1 MFTSSADNDYQNKA
15 KVLVVHDKERF
26 KLDFLDLVS
35 WSWSSISQVENI
47 QLGALNEVFF
57 MRQKFVMVEV
67 KKKDEKE
74 LDKVDKWMLEG
85 RKQQQIASEF
95 PPAILSINLKMVTDK
110 IQGTSEIEPKYC
122 FKHSKEIQFF

>member
-1 MFTSSADNDYQNKA
+1 
-15 KVLVVHDKERF
+15 VLVVHDKERF

-74 LDKVDKWMLEG
+74 LDKVDKWL
-85 RKQQQIASEF
+85 
-95 PPAILSINLKMVTDK
+95 
-110 IQGTSEIEPKYC
+110 
-122 FKHSKEIQFF
+122 